1 MQRELSWIT
10 KQSTLSICPS
20 QLLMYRE
27 TQANFPLAYPHQSI
41 LWPNYGL
48 HQSQCSRLFLPGI
61 AVHRQI
67 IGSVVQSV
75 LLNKVDIRK
84 TVSVDAARLTAL

>member
-1 MQRELSWIT
+1 MAST
-10 KQSTLSICPS
+10 K
-20 QLLMYRE
+20 
-27 TQANFPLAYPHQSI
+27 ANDP
-41 LWPNYGL
+41 G
-48 HQSQCSRLFLPGI
+48 LFLPGI